1 MQEQVRK
8 NHTLILENRG
18 SLTVSGLTDI
28 DRFDEREIVI
38 FTEQG
43 ELSITGRELRIRSI
57 SIEQGDLTV
66 EGEIWGLLYGDKDK
80 RAPLTA
86 LGRLFR

>member
-1 MQEQVRK
+1 MQEETSR
-8 NHTLILENRG
+8 NHSLTLENRS

-43 ELSITGRELRIRSI
+43 ELSITGRELHIRSI

-80 RAPLTA
+80 RAPLSA

>member
-1 MQEQVRK
+1 MQEQVRSG
-8 NHTLILENRG
+8 HSLTLENRNT
-18 SLTVSGLTDI
+18 LTITGLTDI
-28 DRFDEREIVI
+28 DRFDEREIVV
-38 FTEQG
+38 FTGQG
-43 ELSITGRELRIRSI
+43 ELSITGRELHIRSV
-57 SIEQGDLTV
+57 SLETGDLTV

>member
-8 NHTLILENRG
+8 NHTLIIENRG

-43 ELSITGRELRIRSI
+43 ELSITGRELHIRSI

>member
-1 MQEQVRK
+1 MQEQVRSG
-8 NHTLILENRG
+8 HSLTLENRNT
-18 SLTVSGLTDI
+18 LTITGLTDI
-28 DRFDEREIVI
+28 DRFDEREIVV
-38 FTEQG
+38 FTGQG
-43 ELSITGRELRIRSI
+43 ELSITGRELHILSV
-57 SIEQGDLTV
+57 SLETGDLTV

>member
-28 DRFDEREIVI
+28 DRFDEREIVV
-38 FTEQG
+38 FTGQG
-43 ELSITGRELRIRSI
+43 ELSITGRELHIRSV
-57 SIEQGDLTV
+57 SLETGDLTV

>member
-1 MQEQVRK
+1 MQEQERK
-8 NHTLILENRG
+8 PHALTLENRNA
-18 SLTVSGLTDI
+18 LTVSGLTDI

-57 SIEQGDLTV
+57 SIEHGNLTV

-80 RAPLTA
+80 RAPLSA